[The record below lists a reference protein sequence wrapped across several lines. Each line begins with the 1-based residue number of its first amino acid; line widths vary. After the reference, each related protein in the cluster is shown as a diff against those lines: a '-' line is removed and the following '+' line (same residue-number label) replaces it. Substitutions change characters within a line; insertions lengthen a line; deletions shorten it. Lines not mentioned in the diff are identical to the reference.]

1 MLSAVIGGV
10 GLFFVLTG
18 GSVIAGNVEAG
29 SPAAVWIG
37 GALIVVGV
45 ACWVVEGVL
54 SSDRQAAARLSSR
67 SPIGAGNTVTTPT
80 TFPGAA

>member
-29 SPAAVWIG
+29 SSAAIWIG
-37 GALIVVGV
+37 GALIVLGL
-45 ACWVVEGVL
+45 ACWMVESVL
-54 SSDRQAAARLSSR
+54 GSR
-67 SPIGAGNTVTTPT
+67 TKGGGPSQ
-80 TFPGAA
+80 

>member
-29 SPAAVWIG
+29 GVAAIWIG
-37 GALIVVGV
+37 GTLIVVGL
-45 ACWVVEGVL
+45 ACWIVEGVL
-54 SSDRQAAARLSSR
+54 SARATDGGPSQ
-67 SPIGAGNTVTTPT
+67 
-80 TFPGAA
+80 